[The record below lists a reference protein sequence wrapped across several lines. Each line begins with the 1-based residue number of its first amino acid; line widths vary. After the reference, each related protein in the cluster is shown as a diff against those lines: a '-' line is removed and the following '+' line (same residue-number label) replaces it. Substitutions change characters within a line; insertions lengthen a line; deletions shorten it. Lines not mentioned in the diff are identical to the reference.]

1 MALSLVQSA
10 SNTGGVGSSSV
21 TVTLGSPTTAG
32 NCLVVS
38 VGTLDGVTPVTVSGI
53 TLGGAAGNFAQAAG
67 LTETDS
73 ISVSV
78 DCETWTDQNCAGG
91 QTSIVVTL
99 SNTVTAVEAWA
110 MEWSGLLKSAAV
122 DKTHTGGGTTG
133 TSWSSGSSG
142 TLTITNE
149 LIVGAVMVRDGPGIT
164 LTAPGAPW
172 TELTQLTTGSNEI
185 LAVGYQ
191 VVSATTAQ
199 TYNGTTNLNAFN
211 SAAIVTLKGL
221 TNVTGTLSVAMAP
234 MKSSATGTETI
245 PGTLSVAMAPLKMSA
260 TGTAAYVYI
269 PQGLTTFGSGGGDRT
284 AALWDQA
291 RTGEWQQAPG
301 YGPVTP
307 GSVPIISGSPAKL
320 VGRGYTGE
328 LAEPAHYTGPEWV
341 PAIPYEP
348 PPPAPPDPAG
358 PGIRERLRKI
368 GAELYRI
375 GGEIR
380 PVSPYS

>member
-1 MALSLVQSA
+1 MAPSLVQSA
-10 SNTGGVGSSSV
+10 SGTATAGTTV
-21 TVTLGSPTTAG
+21 TVTLGAGTTAG
-32 NCLVVS
+32 NCLVVK
-38 VGTLDGVTPVTVSGI
+38 VGATQNVTNPVVSGI
-53 TLGGAAGNFAQAAG
+53 TLGGAAGNFALAKAENSAG
-67 LTETDS
+67 S
-73 ISVSV
+73 CQ
-78 DCETWTDQNCAGG
+78 CEIWTDQSCAGG
-91 QTSIVVTL
+91 QTSVVVTF
-99 SNTVTAVEAWA
+99 TAGSGSLLTMAAVAE
-110 MEWSGLLKSAAV
+110 EWSGIKASGAV
-122 DKTHTGGGTTG
+122 DQTNGGASSGAA
-133 TSWSSGSSG
+133 SWSSGSSG
-142 TLTITNE
+142 TLSSANE
-149 LIVGAVMVRDGPGIT
+149 VVLGAVYTGNPGT
-164 LTAPGAPW
+164 LTTPGAPW
-172 TELTQLTTGSNEI
+172 TELTQVPVTNTITSVLGT
-185 LAVGYQ
+185 AWQ

-199 TYNGTTNLNAFN
+199 TYNGTQTN
-211 SAAIVTLKGL
+211 SGTYAAVIVTLTES

-234 MKSSATGTETI
+234 MKLSATGTETI

-284 AALWDQA
+284 GALWESA
-291 RTGEWQQAPG
+291 RTGEWQPVTG
-301 YGPVTP
+301 YGPVAP

-348 PPPAPPDPAG
+348 PPPAPPPPAG